1 VAPTGTERLTLL
13 NNGNFGIGA
22 IAPSANLQVT
32 GNAYVSKALETTN
45 VFVSNGL
52 DVGPGTLGTNVV
64 VFSNISGGANTFV
77 MDSNGR
83 VSIGAGTQGGGSLLS
98 FGQLASTNKI
108 ITLYDSVNSD
118 DPVTTTNFVGFG
130 RNINAL
136 RYQVPSSITDR
147 HVFYGGSSELARI
160 TSTGVSILTGANP
173 TSNLQVTGNA
183 YISNAVTTT
192 NVFAV
197 TATVPGFTSQFTV
210 NGGGTVTWSAAGYL
224 FWDTRVIVIPAW
236 RNAAYATGGYW
247 DINCPATGNIVSNG
261 GTVTCTGAGIPVGGW
276 AALYYRVV
284 PGTSQ
289 ASVQAN
295 FLLKDYTDT
304 TYSPDSNWILLAVR
318 NGTTNEL
325 KWMPGN
331 TTIPLGGTFYTPSAS
346 FDKVQVAGTV
356 VVDSTRS
363 ASFLNVFSSNALTT
377 TNVFANTLT
386 MSNATST
393 INVIGSVTATTFYG
407 AVAGANTG
415 AFSNLYSANSVTTTN
430 IFAAGFTSN
439 AANTVFNF
447 DTLTI
452 PFMSSTTL
460 NVATVANV
468 SALVGGDNTLF
479 ANLFVSNS
487 VTATNLFA
495 SSGLDVG
502 PGVLGTNVFVF
513 SNAYGLSN
521 VMVMNS
527 LGRVGLGTTNP
538 GSLLSFGQPV
548 LNKIVTLWDG
558 NAGDNPSSATNFYG
572 LGINNSILRYQV
584 DSTSARHTFY
594 GGSSEYARFTNLGL
608 SILTGANPTANL
620 HVQGNIFASNALQ
633 TATVVATTAN
643 VTTLNTASIF
653 GTNLNITSTSNLST
667 TNVTTLNAVS
677 IYATSINFAATGFD
691 TANIK
696 LLNVWQISNLY
707 NLDLLSTLSVPTAN
721 IQTLNVSTPILA
733 SSGLYMNL
741 NATYSL
747 NGTGN
752 WYGNIASTWTSN
764 LYTLFAPNPTASWT
778 KYGSNPFVSGPS
790 TNGSFK
796 FSQSG
801 PWAFTA
807 VITSDNNIKTL
818 ALSSNTSDI
827 HSNLADTNV
836 WEYVYRIGVGQ
847 DPSIPITIPF
857 FVNDPN
863 KYYFLDIETANQT
876 DNIHRTRYTNTAA
889 EAYTGSYVI
898 LKPV

>member
-1 VAPTGTERLTLL
+1 
-13 NNGNFGIGA
+13 
-22 IAPSANLQVT
+22 
-32 GNAYVSKALETTN
+32 
-45 VFVSNGL
+45 
-52 DVGPGTLGTNVV
+52 
-64 VFSNISGGANTFV
+64 
-77 MDSNGR
+77 
-83 VSIGAGTQGGGSLLS
+83 
-98 FGQLASTNKI
+98 
-108 ITLYDSVNSD
+108 
-118 DPVTTTNFVGFG
+118 
-130 RNINAL
+130 
-136 RYQVPSSITDR
+136 
-147 HVFYGGSSELARI
+147 
-160 TSTGVSILTGANP
+160 
-173 TSNLQVTGNA
+173 
-183 YISNAVTTT
+183 
-192 NVFAV
+192 
-197 TATVPGFTSQFTV
+197 
-210 NGGGTVTWSAAGYL
+210 
-224 FWDTRVIVIPAW
+224 
-236 RNAAYATGGYW
+236 
-247 DINCPATGNIVSNG
+247 
-261 GTVTCTGAGIPVGGW
+261 
-276 AALYYRVV
+276 
-284 PGTSQ
+284 
-289 ASVQAN
+289 
-295 FLLKDYTDT
+295 
-304 TYSPDSNWILLAVR
+304 
-318 NGTTNEL
+318 
-325 KWMPGN
+325 
-331 TTIPLGGTFYTPSAS
+331 
-346 FDKVQVAGTV
+346 
-356 VVDSTRS
+356 
-363 ASFLNVFSSNALTT
+363 
-377 TNVFANTLT
+377 
-386 MSNATST
+386 
-393 INVIGSVTATTFYG
+393 
-407 AVAGANTG
+407 
-415 AFSNLYSANSVTTTN
+415 
-430 IFAAGFTSN
+430 
-439 AANTVFNF
+439 
-447 DTLTI
+447 
-452 PFMSSTTL
+452 
-460 NVATVANV
+460 
-468 SALVGGDNTLF
+468 
-479 ANLFVSNS
+479 
-487 VTATNLFA
+487 
-495 SSGLDVG
+495 
-502 PGVLGTNVFVF
+502 
-513 SNAYGLSN
+513 
-521 VMVMNS
+521 MVMNS